1 MASLYADLLWYQ
13 NLGFDAVFI
22 KILLTRLTLF
32 IFGALI
38 FVVLGAIAI
47 FLALRISDG
56 AQVLP
61 FPNVLG
67 ETIIKV
73 VRWLSF
79 LGVGIFAV
87 IFGITASSA
96 WEKWLL
102 LQNSVNFNISDHVH
116 NKDVAFYV
124 FQLPFFEFLQNWL
137 LGVGLVILFGS
148 LAVLFI
154 NFGVR
159 GIKFSFTK
167 QVKSLIFGIS
177 GVIMIIVAFGHWIN
191 LWKLLLSDVGVV
203 FGATYADINARLP
216 GLIIMIVIALLVSVL
231 FFVNSYLGRNKLF
244 VAGILFW
251 GASAPVSY
259 THLTLPTSDLE

>member
-1 MASLYADLLWYQ
+1 MNRGNSAEFGMPFDVGKLFLGGNISRLRVVLIAVGIVALFFLVSYLASLYADLLWYQ

-148 LAVLFI
+148 C
-154 NFGVR
+154 
-159 GIKFSFTK
+159 
-167 QVKSLIFGIS
+167 
-177 GVIMIIVAFGHWIN
+177 
-191 LWKLLLSDVGVV
+191 LLYTSPSPRDATLS
-203 FGATYADINARLP
+203 RMP
-216 GLIIMIVIALLVSVL
+216 S
-231 FFVNSYLGRNKLF
+231 
-244 VAGILFW
+244 
-251 GASAPVSY
+251 SA
-259 THLTLPTSDLE
+259 

>member
-1 MASLYADLLWYQ
+1 MNRGNSAEFGMPFDVGKLFLGGNISRLRVVLIAVGIVALFFIVSYLASLYADLLWYQ

-96 WEKWLL
+96 CEKWFL

-124 FQLPFFEFLQNWL
+124 FQLHFFEFLQNWL

-159 GIKFSFTK
+159 GIKFSFT
-167 QVKSLIFGIS
+167 
-177 GVIMIIVAFGHWIN
+177 N
-191 LWKLLLSDVGVV
+191 
-203 FGATYADINARLP
+203 
-216 GLIIMIVIALLVSVL
+216 
-231 FFVNSYLGRNKLF
+231 
-244 VAGILFW
+244 
-251 GASAPVSY
+251 
-259 THLTLPTSDLE
+259 